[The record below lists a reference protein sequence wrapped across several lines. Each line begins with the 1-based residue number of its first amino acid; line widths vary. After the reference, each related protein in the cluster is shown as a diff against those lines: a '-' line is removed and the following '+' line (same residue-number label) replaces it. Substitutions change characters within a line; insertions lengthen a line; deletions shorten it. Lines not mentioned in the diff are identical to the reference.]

1 MNVIPH
7 NSLLLSYY
15 YLVLQQIVIDELDQV
30 FEDSDRPVTTQDIVE
45 CKYLECCIKETLRLY
60 PSVPAVMRCLTED
73 VELGTVSFLNLKS
86 WKVLSMSVIE
96 Y

>member
-1 MNVIPH
+1 M
-7 NSLLLSYY
+7 
-15 YLVLQQIVIDELDQV
+15 VIDELDQV
-30 FEDSDRPVTTQDIVE
+30 FGDSDRPATTQDTVE

-73 VELGTVSFLNLKS
+73 VELGTVSFLNLNKS
-86 WKVLSMSVIE
+86 WKVLSMSVVE